1 MLTFFVNVSFL
12 NKYIMTTKEIFDL
25 GIKLGINNDLRG
37 EQKVKAFLDRTKI
50 KYEKLSKE
58 AKAEFDLEKLVN
70 PYSDSR
76 VLVDNKKKEIKKI
89 VVGIDL
95 EAPELLLTREL
106 GADLAFTHH
115 PEGKALADLHTVMEL
130 QAEVLAGYGV
140 PINIAEQVIK
150 SRISEVG
157 RSVRSGNYNR
167 NVDFAEAIKMD
178 YMCVHTPCDNL
189 AATFVIDLLEKKKP
203 EYVDDLMNLLKEIPE
218 YATAAKLN
226 AGPNLFAGNPDN
238 HCGKIAVT
246 EFTGGTSGSKDMFEK
261 MSQAGIGTIIGMHMS
276 EEHRKEAEKNHI
288 NVVIAGHMS
297 SDSLGLNLF
306 CDELEK
312 KGIEIIPISGFFRI
326 KR

>member
-1 MLTFFVNVSFL
+1 
-12 NKYIMTTKEIFDL
+12 MTTQEIFDL
-25 GIKLGINNDLRG
+25 GVKLGVKNDLRG
-37 EQKVKAFLDRTKI
+37 EQKVKAYLERVKR
-50 KYEKLSKE
+50 KYEKLDKE
-58 AKAEFDLEKLVN
+58 KKAEFDADKLVN

-76 VLVDNKKKEIKKI
+76 ILFDSKKKEIKKI
-89 VVGIDL
+89 VVGVDL
-95 EAPELLLTREL
+95 EAPELLLAREL

-115 PEGKALADLHTVMEL
+115 PEGKALADLHSVMEL

-140 PINIAEQVIK
+140 PINIAEQVVK

-157 RSVRSGNYNR
+157 RSVVSGNYNR

-178 YMCVHTPCDNL
+178 YICVHTPCDNL
-189 AATFVIDLLEKKKP
+189 AARFMVDLIEKEKP
-203 EYVDDLMNLLKEIPE
+203 EYVEDLLNLIKAIPE
-218 YATAAKLN
+218 YKEAGKLN
-226 AGPNLFAGNPDN
+226 AGPNLFAGSPDN

-261 MSQAGIGTIIGMHMS
+261 MSHYGIGTIIGMHMS
-276 EEHRKEAEKNHI
+276 EEHRKEAEKNNI

-312 KGIEIIPISGFFRI
+312 KGIEIIPISGFIRI
-326 KR
+326 KRNK